1 MTYRERRLRKADR
14 LREWAD
20 KRMDKSDRAFQAART
35 IADGIPLGQPILVG
49 HHSEGRHR
57 RDIARIDNNM
67 RKGVE
72 SERMAQSMTSRADNI
87 EAAADAAIYND
98 DPDAV
103 ERLTAKLASLEAER
117 ERIKVVNKL
126 IRKSGFEAVRD
137 QLTDIEQKELLSLA
151 HHSNYHQPLTRGFPA
166 YQLQNLGGTITRT
179 RQRLAVLKGKPA
191 PAPETA
197 AGGATATERAGLKV
211 IPTMTTP
218 SRPGKQPRPVWNV
231 IGSFG
236 NHREML
242 IALGGSWYRGA
253 FSFWEDPAA
262 SIEAALLEKETP
274 CTPSL

>member
-1 MTYRERRLRKADR
+1 MTYRERRQARADR

-87 EAAADAAIYND
+87 EAAAEVAIYND
-98 DPDAV
+98 DHDAV
-103 ERLTAKLASLEAER
+103 ERLTAKLAGLEAER

-137 QLTDIEQKELLSLA
+137 QLTDIEIKELQTLERVQA
-151 HHSNYHQPLTRGFPA
+151 HYKPLERGFPP
-166 YQLQNLGGTITRT
+166 YHLQNLGGTITRT
-179 RQRLAVLKGKPA
+179 RQRLELLKGKPA
-191 PAPETA
+191 PPPPCGFDT
-197 AGGATATERAGLKV
+197 TATERAGLKV

-231 IGSFG
+231 VGSFG

-274 CTPSL
+274 CTPNP